1 MESGTSLAK
10 RKEYIMAVIDLS
22 AYEVTKVA
30 MSIKYALE
38 SLQEGNVEACI
49 DSLNN
54 AFWYIGTSVEELNK
68 LDEDEVY
75 K

>member
-1 MESGTSLAK
+1 
-10 RKEYIMAVIDLS
+10 MAVIDLS

-38 SLQEGNVEACI
+38 SLQDNNVEACI

-54 AFWYIGTSVEELNK
+54 GLWYIGTSVEEINK
-68 LDEDEVY
+68 LDEEGVW
-75 K
+75 

>member
-38 SLQEGNVEACI
+38 SLKEGNVEACI

-68 LDEDEVY
+68 LDENEVY